1 MQEAIQKFSRALI
14 VPVKYLAVMGL
25 GLALA
30 VILQLEFMPQFLQ
43 SVGLFINIMMNGMLN
58 NLALIFCV
66 GIAASFA
73 DRQKIEAGITALIVF
88 LMFLATNNAWL
99 DMTGTLAEPGEMG
112 LFSTGQAMV
121 LGFQIIDMN
130 VLLGIML
137 GVLVGVVHNKTANI
151 KVPDYLNIY
160 GGARLSFIILIPITL
175 VLAIVLSYIWPFINN
190 AIGSASNFILTT
202 GLLGLFLYSFGNR
215 FLVPTGLHHL
225 LWMPFCFTAIGG
237 TAEIGGEI
245 YSGAVNIFLAQMANA
260 GAVTELDPTLRFAT
274 FGFAKIFAS
283 IPIVL
288 AFIKTAYPENKD
300 ETKARLFPSAT
311 VAVLSGVTE
320 PLDFSFAF
328 SAPLLWLVHSLLT
341 AIGETLLWA
350 LGSRT
355 YMLYGAIDTV
365 ISNSV
370 FSPNVTKF
378 YLVIIVGIIMMAIW
392 YYTFVFLIKKFNM
405 MTPGREPVTAIGPDV
420 SVKNMDPDQDIE
432 RLIRGLGGVDNIQ
445 SLTNCYTRLRA
456 DVIDEQLVDK
466 SELEKVSKQQGIFT
480 NGKNV
485 QVVVGMGV
493 QDFREEISSKYHLD

>member
-43 SVGLFINIMMNGMLN
+43 SVGLFINTMMNGMLN

-151 KVPDYLNIY
+151 KVPDHLNIY

-225 LWMPFCFTAIGG
+225 LWMPFCFTAIGW
-237 TAEIGGEI
+237 
-245 YSGAVNIFLAQMANA
+245 YS
-260 GAVTELDPTLRFAT
+260 
-274 FGFAKIFAS
+274 
-283 IPIVL
+283 
-288 AFIKTAYPENKD
+288 
-300 ETKARLFPSAT
+300 
-311 VAVLSGVTE
+311 
-320 PLDFSFAF
+320 
-328 SAPLLWLVHSLLT
+328 
-341 AIGETLLWA
+341 
-350 LGSRT
+350 
-355 YMLYGAIDTV
+355 
-365 ISNSV
+365 
-370 FSPNVTKF
+370 
-378 YLVIIVGIIMMAIW
+378 
-392 YYTFVFLIKKFNM
+392 
-405 MTPGREPVTAIGPDV
+405 
-420 SVKNMDPDQDIE
+420 
-432 RLIRGLGGVDNIQ
+432 
-445 SLTNCYTRLRA
+445 
-456 DVIDEQLVDK
+456 
-466 SELEKVSKQQGIFT
+466 
-480 NGKNV
+480 
-485 QVVVGMGV
+485 
-493 QDFREEISSKYHLD
+493 